1 MPLIAAL
8 LFIAPLLVWG
18 EADYP
23 GDESAPCG
31 DCHAHQQAEF
41 QRSHMAVAAR
51 TPAFLEEWR
60 QKGQPDR
67 CFACHA
73 PGGGAGVTCTD
84 CHVAASHPYPR
95 LQVPAVCA
103 PCHDAPG
110 ELTLRSF
117 RDSPAAR
124 RGEDCLD
131 CHLPGEGFSH
141 DFSGPKRHGF
151 LQGIATLAI
160 AFRHDPEGDTALL
173 RIRHRAGHALP
184 GGTTG
189 RAVWLLVEQR
199 DTSGRL
205 VAERQYRFGWLHSPT
220 AGWRENSLPPGVG
233 KVIEVPLL
241 EATGLIRAKLIYR
254 FQAGGLEIADPDQVV
269 LVEQASAVPGGENRL
284 ER

>member
-1 MPLIAAL
+1 VTKAPLLAAV
-8 LFIAPLLVWG
+8 LFIAPLLAWG
-18 EADYP
+18 GTGYP
-23 GDESAPCG
+23 GDETAPCG
-31 DCHAHQQAEF
+31 DCHPRQQAGF
-41 QRSHMAVAAR
+41 QRSRMAMAAR

-60 QKGQPDR
+60 QKGRPDT

-73 PGGGAGVTCTD
+73 PTRGAGVACTD
-84 CHVAASHPYPR
+84 CHGSAGHPYPG
-95 LQVPAVCA
+95 LSLPAVCA

-124 RGEDCLD
+124 RGEDCLS

-141 DFSGPKRHGF
+141 DFRGPRRRGF

-160 AFRHDPEGDTALL
+160 AFRREPAGDTALL

-199 DTSGRL
+199 DVGGRV
-205 VAERQYRFGWLHSPT
+205 VAERHYRFGWLHSPT

-233 KVIEVPLL
+233 KVVEVPLH
-241 EATGLIRAKLIYR
+241 EAAGVIRAKLIYR
-254 FQAGGLEIADPDQVV
+254 LRAGGLEIADPDQVV
-269 LVEQASAVPGGENRL
+269 LVDETRPLAFRAVP
-284 ER
+284 